1 MSGTYG
7 DSGWEGVIGRFETS
21 EMNGSSAKL
30 TELGMEKKQGRERGK
45 LQFLRRAIFTIY
57 LSE

>member
-1 MSGTYG
+1 MSGTFG
-7 DSGWEGVIGRFETS
+7 DSGWEGSIGQFETS

-30 TELGMEKKQGRERGK
+30 TELGMEKKQGGERGE

-57 LSE
+57 LNE